1 MGVSAG
7 PACPVCGQT
16 GVPIL
21 YGLPGPAARRAA
33 SAGRIKLAGCVMGP
47 DPDQWICRAGH
58 EWRTGDDAAFGDAVR
73 AALAAE

>member
-7 PACPVCGQT
+7 PACPVCGQA

-33 SAGRIKLAGCVMGP
+33 AAGRIKLAGCVMGP
-47 DPDQWICRAGH
+47 DPDQWICPAKH
-58 EWRTGDDAAFGDAVR
+58 EWRTGDDAQFGAAVR
-73 AALAAE
+73 AAIAAE